1 MSLRINT
8 NIQAMT
14 ALRSLNQTSG
24 DIQTA
29 MQRLSTGLRVNSA
42 SDDPAGLIIS
52 ETLRTQMRGI
62 DQATRNAQDAINMT
76 KTAEASLEEVQS
88 LIRNMRS
95 IAVHSANTAVVDSNM
110 LRANQSQ
117 LRNGLQSIN
126 RIAEQTMWGTKKL
139 LDGTAGS
146 QANVTNA
153 SNVAGLSLGGM
164 FANESVS
171 SGPITMTRVTSATR
185 AIATLGGT
193 FATANAIVT
202 KTGAIVINGFSFS
215 SDGTESV
222 QSMVSKI
229 NAMSGS
235 TGVTAQV
242 SGSGPVSI
250 VIASN
255 DFGLDEKV
263 NFFDP
268 SETLHN
274 ATSATATGVDAVF
287 TVDVTTT
294 AGIATSTFT
303 GGQGPGVS
311 GLRLSDTM
319 GNEIMLTESGNA
331 GMGTATQVGV
341 LTEGSVQFHIGAM
354 SNQAVAFSM
363 PNVYANRLGSGV
375 VTGKT
380 LQDIDVTTQSGA
392 QDAIRIIDEAVTQLA
407 QWRGDIGAFQ
417 ANFLESTVRS
427 LGTAK
432 ENIASSESQIRDAD
446 MAVEMTNYTRLQ
458 ILQQSGMAMLSQ
470 ANQSTQSI
478 LQLLQQ

>member
-1 MSLRINT
+1 VSLRINT

-164 FANESVS
+164 FAN
-171 SGPITMTRVTSATR
+171 
-185 AIATLGGT
+185 
-193 FATANAIVT
+193 
-202 KTGAIVINGFSFS
+202 
-215 SDGTESV
+215 
-222 QSMVSKI
+222 
-229 NAMSGS
+229 
-235 TGVTAQV
+235 
-242 SGSGPVSI
+242 
-250 VIASN
+250 
-255 DFGLDEKV
+255 
-263 NFFDP
+263 
-268 SETLHN
+268 
-274 ATSATATGVDAVF
+274 
-287 TVDVTTT
+287 
-294 AGIATSTFT
+294 
-303 GGQGPGVS
+303 
-311 GLRLSDTM
+311 
-319 GNEIMLTESGNA
+319 
-331 GMGTATQVGV
+331 
-341 LTEGSVQFHIGAM
+341 
-354 SNQAVAFSM
+354 
-363 PNVYANRLGSGV
+363 
-375 VTGKT
+375 
-380 LQDIDVTTQSGA
+380 
-392 QDAIRIIDEAVTQLA
+392 
-407 QWRGDIGAFQ
+407 
-417 ANFLESTVRS
+417 
-427 LGTAK
+427 
-432 ENIASSESQIRDAD
+432 
-446 MAVEMTNYTRLQ
+446 
-458 ILQQSGMAMLSQ
+458 
-470 ANQSTQSI
+470 
-478 LQLLQQ
+478 